1 MNKTLLKFIKVK
13 SRIYK
18 KIYKATD
25 LMKKLNPK
33 KIQSLQEPWVTLS
46 KICKGNYYKEYFED
60 KKKMQKNCGVKL
72 DLQLILK
79 TKNFKN

>member
-46 KICKGNYYKEYFED
+46 RICKENYYKEYFED
-60 KKKMQKNCGVKL
+60 KKKCKKIVEWN
-72 DLQLILK
+72 
-79 TKNFKN
+79 

>member
-25 LMKKLNPK
+25 PHEKTKPK
-33 KIQSLQEPWVTLS
+33 KDSKFTGTTSNIIQNLQGKLLQGIFW
-46 KICKGNYYKEYFED
+46 GQ
-60 KKKMQKNCGVKL
+60 KKMQKNCGVKL
-72 DLQLILK
+72 DL
-79 TKNFKN
+79 